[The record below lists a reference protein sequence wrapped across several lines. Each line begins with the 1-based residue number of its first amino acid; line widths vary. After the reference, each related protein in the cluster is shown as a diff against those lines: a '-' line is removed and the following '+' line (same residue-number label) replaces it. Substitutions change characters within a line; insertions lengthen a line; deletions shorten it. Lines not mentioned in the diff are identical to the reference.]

1 MVGNHSNK
9 YDISPLFSLKDSIS
23 KTVQLMCSANYNVT
37 VTPYFNVYLIPG
49 TAFAIFA
56 VLLNLFAIFIFW
68 KLRKDC
74 PESSGR
80 SLVHFTILS
89 VTDIFIACTFS
100 ISQIHAMQ
108 FYSYDDRII
117 SHANDSI
124 CIGNKTHG
132 VDILFTVFETSQ
144 RSGRLIKGYSL
155 LRYFSELTNRFSHV
169 YLAIDRTAMV
179 CFPFTYGFRKQHID
193 DSSSALEFLIFAILP
208 SILINIVFI
217 GILMSTSSLEFIYEF
232 YLVMVTTLVAPLL
245 PLLISAV
252 ILAIKVLLEKES
264 SPPQLKEGLR
274 NLSQM
279 TLWLVLLFILCEVP
293 NFVFQLA
300 LWAGIDIIA
309 DTKSD
314 WYFFF
319 NYSQHVSRMA
329 SSFCNFF
336 VYYCLSKLFRSKF
349 NEQLKTFLMCYF
361 KT

>member
-1 MVGNHSNK
+1 
-9 YDISPLFSLKDSIS
+9 
-23 KTVQLMCSANYNVT
+23 
-37 VTPYFNVYLIPG
+37 
-49 TAFAIFA
+49 
-56 VLLNLFAIFIFW
+56 
-68 KLRKDC
+68 
-74 PESSGR
+74 
-80 SLVHFTILS
+80 
-89 VTDIFIACTFS
+89 
-100 ISQIHAMQ
+100 MQ

-179 CFPFTYGFRKQHID
+179 CFPFTYGLRKQHID
-193 DSSSALEFLIFAILP
+193 DSSSALEFFIFAILP

-329 SSFCNFF
+329 SSFFNFF